1 MKIKWTNKISGDT
14 GYVKIIHT
22 GGIENTWFENTP
34 DYDEACNY
42 KKPDGIIK
50 KLNNICPQNCY
61 ETV

>member
-1 MKIKWTNKISGDT
+1 MKIKWTNRISGDT
-14 GYVKIIHT
+14 GYVKKIHT

-34 DYDEACNY
+34 DYDKACNY

>member
-14 GYVKIIHT
+14 GYVKKIHT

-34 DYDEACNY
+34 DYDD

>member
-14 GYVKIIHT
+14 GYVKKIH
-22 GGIENTWFENTP
+22 NTP

>member
-14 GYVKIIHT
+14 GYVKKIHT

-50 KLNNICPQNCY
+50 KLN
-61 ETV
+61 